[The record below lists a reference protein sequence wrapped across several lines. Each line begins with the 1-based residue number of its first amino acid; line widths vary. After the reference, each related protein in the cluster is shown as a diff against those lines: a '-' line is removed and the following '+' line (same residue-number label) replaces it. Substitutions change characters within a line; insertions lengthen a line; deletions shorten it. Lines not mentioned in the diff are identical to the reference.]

1 LNLITFQFLHEPNS
15 FLYNSN
21 TVIIII
27 SYEMDDTCLNSIID
41 HGSNLQ
47 DKGKVY
53 S

>member
-1 LNLITFQFLHEPNS
+1 
-15 FLYNSN
+15 
-21 TVIIII
+21 
-27 SYEMDDTCLNSIID
+27 MDDTCLNSIID